1 MIPKGLSLGMWYDVR
16 SCRDHPRKLEN
27 VVKQE
32 EKETEMDLVGT

>member
-16 SCRDHPRKLEN
+16 SCRDHLRKLEN
-27 VVKQE
+27 VVEQE